1 MAERLQKVM
10 ARAGVASRRASEK
23 IIAEG
28 RVKVNGQTITELG
41 FKVAQDDSISVDG
54 KLIKK
59 DEKKVYFLFY
69 KPRGVIT
76 AVSDD
81 RGRKVVSDYFESIS
95 ERLYP
100 VGRLDYDT
108 SGLLIMT
115 NDGDFANMMMH
126 PRYKIEKTYVAKIK
140 GIITKDDLKHLS
152 NGVII
157 DGKKT
162 AKAKARKIS
171 TDIKKN
177 SSIVSLTIHEGK
189 YHQVKKMFEAIKKPV
204 QKLSRETYG
213 TLTLDGLTSGQ
224 FRELSHNEIREL
236 TKLVNNK
243 QK

>member
-41 FKVAQDDSISVDG
+41 FKVEQDDSISVDG

-59 DEKKVYFLFY
+59 DEKKVYYLFY

-81 RGRKVVSDYFESIS
+81 RGRKVVSDYFEAIP

-126 PRYKIEKTYVAKIK
+126 PRYKIEKTYIAKIK
-140 GIITKDDLKHLS
+140 GIITKEDLRQLS

-171 TDIKKN
+171 TDIKKDT
-177 SSIVSLTIHEGK
+177 SIVSLTIHEGK
-189 YHQVKKMFEAIKKPV
+189 YHQVKKMFESIKKPV

-236 TKLVNNK
+236 KKLVTSM